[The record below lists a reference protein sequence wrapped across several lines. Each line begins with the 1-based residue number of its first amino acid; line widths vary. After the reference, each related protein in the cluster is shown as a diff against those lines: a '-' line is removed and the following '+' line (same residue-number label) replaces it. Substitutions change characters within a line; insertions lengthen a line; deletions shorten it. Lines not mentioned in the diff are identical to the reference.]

1 MKRALVTGI
10 TGQDASY
17 LCEFLNEKG
26 YKIYGLIRGQGN
38 PKKEAFLNNYPY
50 VELIDGDITDSS
62 SLVRA
67 LTISKPDEIYN
78 LAAISFVAYSFLAPD
93 LTAEVDGVGV
103 IKLLE
108 ATRAV
113 GIDRS
118 VRVYQASTS
127 ELYGK
132 VRETPQ
138 TELTPFHPRSPYGS
152 AKALAHYTAVNYRE
166 SYGMHISCGILFNH
180 ESPRRGYEFVTRKIS
195 QAVARIKLGKQDFI
209 ELGNIDS
216 KRDWGFSGDYV
227 SGMWMMLQQDVADDY
242 VFATGK
248 THTVRDL
255 LRIAFEHV
263 GISNWEDYI
272 RIDDIHKR
280 PADVDILVG
289 DATKAEKVLGW
300 KPKVTFRELI
310 EMMVDNDIELESK

>member
-1 MKRALVTGI
+1 MKKALITGI

-17 LCEFLNEKG
+17 LCELLHEKG
-26 YKIYGLIRGQGN
+26 YKIYGLIRGQNN
-38 PKKEAFLNNYPY
+38 PRKETISRNYPY
-50 VELIDGDITDSS
+50 VELIDGDITDGS

-67 LTISKPDEIYN
+67 LTIAKPDEIYN

-93 LTAEVDGVGV
+93 LTAEVDGIGV

-108 ATRAV
+108 AIRAL
-113 GIDRS
+113 GLENT

-138 TELTPFHPRSPYGS
+138 NELTPFHPRSPYGS

-180 ESPRRGYEFVTRKIS
+180 ESPRRGGEFVTRKIS
-195 QAVARIKLGKQDFI
+195 KAVARIKLGKQESI

-216 KRDWGFSGDYV
+216 KRDWGFAGDYV
-227 SGMWMMLQQDVADDY
+227 RGMWMMLQQDKPDDY
-242 VFATGK
+242 VFATGVA
-248 THTVRDL
+248 HTVRDL
-255 LRIAFEHV
+255 LDISFNHV
-263 GISNWEDYI
+263 GINKWNEYVK
-272 RIDDIHKR
+272 IDDAHKR
-280 PADVDILVG
+280 PADVELLIG
-289 DATKAEKVLGW
+289 DYSKAKRVLGW
-300 KPKVTFRELI
+300 EPETNFKQLV
-310 EMMVDNDIELESK
+310 EMMVDNDLILEA

>member
-216 KRDWGFSGDYV
+216 KRDWGYSGDYV
-227 SGMWMMLQQDVADDY
+227 MGMWMMLQQDVPDDY